1 MTDALTAAQA
11 RLFDTFRVPV
21 TTRSLRLADP
31 RREIAVHE
39 SGSGKPVLLVHGS
52 GMSGATWAP
61 LLAHLRDR
69 RAIAIDLPGFGSSD
83 PYSYT
88 DRPLREHA
96 VAQLSSTLDALG

>member
-39 SGSGKPVLLVHGS
+39 SGSGKPVVLVHGS

-61 LLAHLRDR
+61 LLAHLPDR
-69 RAIAIDLPGFGSSD
+69 RAIAGTSLGAMWALNLALAAPERVSSVVVLGM
-83 PYSYT
+83 P
-88 DRPLREHA
+88 A
-96 VAQLSSTLDALG
+96 VAL